1 MVMDILKDP
10 ASKKRTAPSSY
21 HLARICCT
29 PTASKLKHEAS
40 TATDWQ
46 TADPVV
52 LQTLRTLAEAGNE
65 KFGHGSH
72 WIERRFTADPS
83 AR

>member
-1 MVMDILKDP
+1 MNILK
-10 ASKKRTAPSSY
+10 ASESKRQTAPNAY
-21 HLARICCT
+21 HFARICCT
-29 PTASKLKHEAS
+29 PTASKLKRETS
-40 TATDWQ
+40 TATEWQ

-52 LQTLRTLAEAGNE
+52 LQTLRTVAEAGNK

-72 WIERRFTADPS
+72 WIERRYTTDPS

>member
-1 MVMDILKDP
+1 MNILKAP
-10 ASKKRTAPSSY
+10 ESKKQTVPNAY
-21 HLARICCT
+21 HFARICCT
-29 PTASKLKHEAS
+29 PEASKLKREAS

-52 LQTLRTLAEAGNE
+52 LQTLRKVAEAGNE
-65 KFGHGSH
+65 KFGSGSH
-72 WIERRFTADPS
+72 WIERRFTADPA